1 MKTYLVAFQSRN
13 KKFNYIHFFQELKQ
27 LCDNNYFLLMDNLL
41 YIRTTLDKDSL
52 CKNLRAKLFEDD
64 SLLIQQVDF
73 SDTTKVQ
80 GFLPLSFWSWF
91 AQSENKSKEQI

>member
-1 MKTYLVAFQSRN
+1 MKIYLVAFQSRN
-13 KKFNYIHFFQELKQ
+13 KKFNYRYFFQELKQ

-52 CKNLRAKLFEDD
+52 YKNLRAKLFEDD

-73 SDTTKVQ
+73 SDTTKIQ

-91 AQSENKSKEQI
+91 TQSENKLKE

>member
-13 KKFNYIHFFQELKQ
+13 KGFNYMYFFQELKQ
-27 LCDNNYFLLMDNLL
+27 LCDRNYFLLMDNLL

-52 CKNLRAKLFEDD
+52 CKNLRPKLFKDD

-73 SDTTKVQ
+73 SDTTKIQ
-80 GFLPLSFWSWF
+80 GFLPSSFWSWF
-91 AQSENKSKEQI
+91 TKSENKLE